1 MFDINKF
8 KEIDKLLKKS
18 QNSGKIVAISKNHP
32 LESVLEA
39 IKHGVNIF
47 GENRVQEAQ
56 EKFSKIKST
65 NSKIEL
71 HLTGPLQSNKVKT
84 AISLFDV
91 FHTLDREK
99 LANEFFKSANYL
111 YPFGIL
117 VLKKIKKTTRE
128 NAEKEFFFDVDSLTK
143 DYMSFMRQNGVINQS
158 FFKGTFI
165 GDDLNFYNEI
175 RATIETTISETKKN

>member
-1 MFDINKF
+1 MSLNSAVTEII
-8 KEIDKLLKKS
+8 KEE
-18 QNSGKIVAISKNHP
+18 HP
-32 LESVLEA
+32 
-39 IKHGVNIF
+39 
-47 GENRVQEAQ
+47 
-56 EKFSKIKST
+56 
-65 NSKIEL
+65 
-71 HLTGPLQSNKVKT
+71 
-84 AISLFDV
+84 D
-91 FHTLDREK
+91 

-165 GDDLNFYNEI
+165 GDDLNFCNEI
-175 RATIETTISETKKN
+175 RAAIETTISETKKN